1 MTLALYDLQDN
12 IVAIFTTYS
21 ECAKIFD
28 CTENRIQSYLSKVK
42 KDPTIKIGCD
52 GKWYRIFKV
61 V

>member
-12 IVAIFTTYS
+12 IVAIFTNYN
-21 ECAKIFD
+21 D
-28 CTENRIQSYLSKVK
+28 CSKYLGCSVNRIQKYLSEVK
-42 KDPTIKIGCD
+42 HNDKIKIGCD